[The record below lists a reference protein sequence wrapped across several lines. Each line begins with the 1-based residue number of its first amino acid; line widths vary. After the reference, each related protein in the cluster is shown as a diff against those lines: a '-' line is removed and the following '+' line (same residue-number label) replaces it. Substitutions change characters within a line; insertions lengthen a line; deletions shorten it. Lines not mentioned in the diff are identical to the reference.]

1 MKKMQLIV
9 MAAAMLLMAG
19 TAMAAGSA
27 TLNVTASVL
36 GTCSIA
42 GTGTLD
48 FGVLDPATAP
58 AAAATSS
65 GLTIN
70 CSNGTPYAVTSS
82 LGGAGLGV
90 LSDGTNSFNYT
101 LTLPPNGTGTGVA
114 VAYNVTGNIA
124 AGVYSA
130 MPANIYTGTVT
141 LNITP

>member
-19 TAMAAGSA
+19 TAMAANSA

-36 GTCSIA
+36 GTCSIT
-42 GTGTLD
+42 GTGTLN
-48 FGVLDPATAP
+48 FGLLDPVLAP
-58 AAAATSS
+58 LVNATSS
-65 GLTIN
+65 GLSIN

-82 LGGAGLGV
+82 LGVTGLGT

-101 LTLPPNGTGTGVA
+101 LTLPPGGTGTGVA
-114 VAYNVTGNIA
+114 VPYNVTGLIA
-124 AGVYSA
+124 AGAYA
-130 MPANIYTGTVT
+130 GMPANIYNSTVT